1 MTTPLLE
8 RPSLGAPASDYLDRL
23 KKQSQRY
30 LQTPSIAQTNSRPAV
45 GVLKPN
51 ENFTVQ
57 QSIRQGNLV
66 TPQQD
71 VFAGIDEREN
81 EIARIGDIATQTEQ
95 AKLEQRRRLYDQ
107 QNSQFGTEGM
117 PGLPSGG
124 DFLGDGS
131 GSGLDGEQLNYARMI
146 ANIGKQRGNSDE
158 DIQIAIMTALAES
171 GLRNLNY
178 GDRDSVGLFQ
188 QRTSQGWGSVQQIL
202 DPNYSIGKFYEALG
216 KTGRGPNPWQTA
228 QNVQRSAF
236 ADGSNYLAQWA
247 KAQQAF
253 KSIYGGGSQAGTA
266 GAVNNPGLNNW
277 INAHNNRYLD
287 YDNAYGAQCVD
298 MYSYYTT
305 GFVGGKPIPVGY
317 APEIYNSYDSSVYNR
332 LGNNV
337 PGRIGDVAIWG
348 RGPYTPLGHVAIV
361 VGDNG
366 NGTLRVL
373 HSNATS
379 LGSAGNSVI
388 SNISKSAL
396 YGYLRPKKLG

>member
-1 MTTPLLE
+1 MTTSLFE
-8 RPSLGAPASDYLDRL
+8 TRPSLGVPANDYLERL
-23 KKQSQRY
+23 KKQSARY
-30 LQTPSIAQTNSRPAV
+30 MNIPSVGNKPAT
-45 GVLKPN
+45 GVLQPN

-57 QSIRQGNLV
+57 QAARSGNLV
-66 TPQQD
+66 TPKQD
-71 VFAGIDEREN
+71 IFAGIDDREN
-81 EIARIGDIATQTEQ
+81 EIAKIGDIATETEQ
-95 AKLEQRRRLYDQ
+95 AKLAQRRAALNA
-107 QNSQFGTEGM
+107 QNSQLGQNADVGEFA
-117 PGLPSGG
+117 
-124 DFLGDGS
+124 GDGS
-131 GSGLDGEQLNYARMI
+131 GSGLDNEQLNYARMI
-146 ANIGKQRGNSDE
+146 ANIGRQRGHSEE

-188 QRTSQGWGSVQQIL
+188 QRTSQGWGSVQQIM
-202 DPNYSIGKFYEALG
+202 DPNYSIGKFYDALG
-216 KTGRGPNPWQTA
+216 KSQRGANPWNTA

-236 ADGSNYLAQWA
+236 SDGSNYLAQWQ
-247 KAQQAF
+247 KAQAAY
-253 KSIYGGGSQAGTA
+253 KALSGGGSVNPQ
-266 GAVNNPGLNNW
+266 GAVNNPGLSSW

-298 MYSYYTT
+298 MYSYYTS
-305 GFVGGKPIPVGY
+305 GFVGGKPLPVGY
-317 APEIYNSYDSSVYNR
+317 APEIYNNYDTSVYNR

-337 PGRIGDVAIWG
+337 AARMGDVAIWG

-379 LGSAGNSVI
+379 LGSRGNSVI

>member
-1 MTTPLLE
+1 MTSSLIE
-8 RPSLGAPASDYLDRL
+8 QPSLGVPASDYLDRL

-30 LQTPSIAQTNSRPAV
+30 LTMPQVNTRPAV

-57 QSIRQGNLV
+57 QSVRQGNLV

-81 EIARIGDIATQTEQ
+81 EIAKIGDIATETEQ
-95 AKLEQRRRLYDQ
+95 NKLQQRRKLYDQ
-107 QNSQFGTEGM
+107 QNQQLGQANTGTDFFGEG
-117 PGLPSGG
+117 GG
-124 DFLGDGS
+124 D
-131 GSGLDGEQLNYARMI
+131 SGLDNEQLNYARMI
-146 ANIGKQRGNSDE
+146 ANIGKQRGHSDE

-202 DPNYSIGKFYEALG
+202 DPNYSIGKFYDALS
-216 KTGRGPNPWQTA
+216 KTGRGANPWLTA

-236 ADGSNYLAQWA
+236 ADGSNYAKQWALAQ
-247 KAQQAF
+247 KAY
-253 KSIYGGGSQAGTA
+253 KSLSSPQGAAGG
-266 GAVNNPGLNNW
+266 NNPALSSW

-298 MYSYYTT
+298 MYSYYTS
-305 GFVGGKPIPVGY
+305 GFLGGKPIPVGY
-317 APEIYNSYDSSVYNR
+317 APEIYNNYDSSVYNR

-337 PGRIGDVAIWG
+337 PARMGDVAIWG

-396 YGYLRPKKLG
+396 YGYLRPRKLG

>member
-1 MTTPLLE
+1 MVERVTTTLFE
-8 RPSLGAPASDYLDRL
+8 ARPTLGVPASDYLERL

-30 LQTPSIAQTNSRPAV
+30 LNVPSVGNKPAT

-57 QSIRQGNLV
+57 QAARSGNLV
-66 TPQQD
+66 TPDQD
-71 VFAGIDEREN
+71 IFAGIDDREN
-81 EIARIGDIATQTEQ
+81 EIARMGDIATETEQ
-95 AKLEQRRRLYDQ
+95 AKLQRRRAALNA
-107 QNSQFGTEGM
+107 QNSALGDASSF
-117 PGLPSGG
+117 SG
-124 DFLGDGS
+124 DLSGDGS
-131 GSGLDGEQLNYARMI
+131 DSGLDNEQLNYARMI
-146 ANIGKQRGNSDE
+146 ANIGKQRGHSDE

-188 QRTSQGWGSVQQIL
+188 QRTSQGWGSIQQIM
-202 DPNYSIGKFYEALG
+202 DPSYSIAKFYDALG
-216 KTGRGPNPWQTA
+216 KSQRGANPWLTA

-236 ADGSNYLAQWA
+236 SDGSNYLAQWQ
-247 KAQQAF
+247 KAQRAY
-253 KSIYGGGSQAGTA
+253 KSLMGGGGSVSPQ
-266 GAVNNPGLNNW
+266 GAVNNPALSSW

-298 MYSYYTT
+298 MYSYYTS
-305 GFVGGKPIPVGY
+305 GFVGGRPLPVGY
-317 APEIYNSYDSSVYNR
+317 APEIYNNYDSSVYNR

-337 PGRIGDVAIWG
+337 PARMGDVAIWG